1 MTIRNVDT
9 RPRRK
14 DEIIAQQASSI
25 VLLLNMDDGSYYS
38 LNEVGGRV
46 WDLCD
51 GTRTVEQVVSTL
63 ALEYDVPAQT
73 LELDILELLD
83 GLRSKNLIE
92 E

>member
-14 DEIIAQQASSI
+14 DEIIAQQASNI

-51 GTRTVEQVVSTL
+51 GTRTVEQVVSAL